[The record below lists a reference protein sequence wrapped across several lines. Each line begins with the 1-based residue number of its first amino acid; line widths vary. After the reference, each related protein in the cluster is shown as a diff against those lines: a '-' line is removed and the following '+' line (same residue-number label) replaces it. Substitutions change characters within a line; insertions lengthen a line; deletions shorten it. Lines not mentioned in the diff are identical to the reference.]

1 MRNDAWHLVLACAAY
16 LGVVFVTN
24 RGLIAAPRY
33 RLLQVRIKE
42 LRVRATVLESQ
53 TQAADSSEPAGP
65 TAARDLAADETRR
78 RAIDGVHVR
87 LNDLDR
93 FGTVVWRLGK
103 GPAGVVSIP
112 LSKLASAWR
121 ALHSVERDLTGLQ
134 PFDEISAQA
143 RTLQLRLA
151 RSSSP
156 EHTALAQLLADT
168 RAEDLPRVL
177 AAVQEEV
184 HEEEDRAS
192 ERDYEEQRVALW
204 LTTVGLLVVL
214 GLGLTQNHQTTMLF
228 GALGGFLSPVLGVL
242 RSHPRPSSSWGVLL
256 LSPVGG
262 SLAAFAGLL
271 LIRMLADPQL
281 NLLGQVFLS
290 NSWDDPERPI
300 ALASALVLGF
310 SGNLLSRLVM
320 AAAGQLAPDRGT
332 DGPPR

>member
-1 MRNDAWHLVLACAAY
+1 MAY
-16 LGVVFVTN
+16 LGVVFITN

-33 RLLQVRIKE
+33 RLLQIRIKE
-42 LRVRATVLESQ
+42 LRVRATVLEGH
-53 TQAADSSEPAGP
+53 TRAAASCEPAGP

-78 RAIDGVHVR
+78 RVIDGVRVR
-87 LNDLDR
+87 LDDLDR

-103 GPAGVVSIP
+103 GQAGVVSIP

-121 ALHSVERDLTGLQ
+121 ALHSIERDLTGLQ
-134 PFDEISAQA
+134 LFDEIAAQA
-143 RTLQLRLA
+143 RTLELRLA

-156 EHTALAQLLADT
+156 EHAALAQLLATQAD
-168 RAEDLPRVL
+168 DLPRVL
-177 AAVQEEV
+177 AAVQEQV
-184 HEEEDRAS
+184 HEEEDRAN

-242 RSHPRPSSSWGVLL
+242 RPHPRPSSSWGVLL

-262 SLAAFAGLL
+262 SLAAFGGLL

-281 NLLGQVFLS
+281 NLLGQVFLR

-300 ALASALVLGF
+300 ALASAMVLGF

-320 AAAGQLAPDRGT
+320 AAAGQLAPDRGA
-332 DGPPR
+332 DGPPL